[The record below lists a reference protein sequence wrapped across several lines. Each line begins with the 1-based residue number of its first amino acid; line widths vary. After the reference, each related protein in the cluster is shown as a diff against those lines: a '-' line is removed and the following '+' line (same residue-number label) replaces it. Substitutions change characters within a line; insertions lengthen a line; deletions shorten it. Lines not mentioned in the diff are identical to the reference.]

1 MLAMITRLEG
11 ELVAISGD
19 RAHLRS
25 GPITYEVLIPAADQQ
40 RLATRLRETV
50 ALHTLHFLEAQGQGS
65 SFVPRLIGFTTTR
78 DRSFFEL
85 FTTVKGLGNRKALR
99 ALAIPFGAVAGAI
112 AARDVDLLKS
122 LPEIGRRTAET
133 IVAELHGKVDQYIEL
148 KPVADVPPGT
158 VVAQDAV
165 AVLCQLGEP
174 SHAARQLVARA
185 LVVDPELDAADAI
198 VAAAL
203 RLKEIS

>member
-1 MLAMITRLEG
+1 MLAMISRLEG
-11 ELVAISGD
+11 ELVALTGD
-19 RAHLRS
+19 RAQLRS

-40 RLATRLRETV
+40 RLASQLRETV
-50 ALHTLHFLEAQGQGS
+50 SLHTLHFLEGQGQGS
-65 SFVPRLIGFTTTR
+65 SFVPRLIGFTTVR

-112 AARDVDLLKS
+112 AGRDVDLLKS

-133 IVAELHGKVDQYIEL
+133 IIAELHGKVDAYIEL
-148 KPVADVPPGT
+148 KPIAEAPPGT

-165 AVLCQLGEP
+165 AVLCQLGETT
-174 SHAARQLVARA
+174 HTARQLVTRA
-185 LVVDPELDAADAI
+185 LAADPELDAADA
-198 VAAAL
+198 VVEAAL
-203 RLKEIS
+203 RLKEAS

>member
-1 MLAMITRLEG
+1 M
-11 ELVAISGD
+11 AI
-19 RAHLRS
+19 
-25 GPITYEVLIPAADQQ
+25 V
-40 RLATRLRETV
+40 
-50 ALHTLHFLEAQGQGS
+50 
-65 SFVPRLIGFTTTR
+65 
-78 DRSFFEL
+78 
-85 FTTVKGLGNRKALR
+85 ALR

-112 AARDVDLLKS
+112 ATRDIDLLKS

-133 IVAELHGKVDQYIEL
+133 IIAELHGKVDQYIEL
-148 KPVADVPPGT
+148 KPVADLPPGT

-203 RLKEIS
+203 RLKETS